1 MATDKPISRMI
12 NNRKAIFYSE
22 FTLYLF
28 PQLFAIGDN
37 LINCVGQELD
47 GVTEWLSIYILPDG
61 Y

>member
-1 MATDKPISRMI
+1 MAIDKPFSRMI
-12 NNRKAIFYSE
+12 NSRKALLYNE
-22 FTLYLF
+22 PTLHLF
-28 PQLFAIGDN
+28 PQLFAVGDN